1 MTHTPLPAVSSQWIQ
16 QLVVCLVHEKL
27 VVCLVHEKLV
37 VCLVHE
43 KLVIHTVMMKI
54 PVKNVQADRRQIIN
68 PPRAVEKQSKFPS
81 GDERH
86 AAEMKPPP
94 AGQMKPPPAGQ
105 MKPPPAGQMLLL
117 PVGLQR

>member
-68 PPRAVEKQSKFPS
+68 PPRAVEKQSMDLTSVSAVTLGCLFQVYFIVRKLT
-81 GDERH
+81 
-86 AAEMKPPP
+86 K
-94 AGQMKPPPAGQ
+94 
-105 MKPPPAGQMLLL
+105 
-117 PVGLQR
+117 